1 MNIMRDDDIKLTVKS
16 DLRILDLGKRLYKK
30 HGHEN
35 HKIQYI
41 SQKLR
46 ELARLLLNCKSL
58 TTDIKSNDD
67 VTKSKNWNHLIKSVK
82 TVSGYDE
89 ETHSY
94 SSPSLALK
102 IGHSLQKCEKYLRAE
117 VIKESNTVKVEE
129 AGMFLTLHDTEWN
142 SDIYTPLRLL
152 NRIS

>member
-1 MNIMRDDDIKLTVKS
+1 MRDGDITLTVKS
-16 DLRILDLGKRLYKK
+16 DLRILDLGKRLYEK

-41 SQKLR
+41 SQKPR
-46 ELARLLLNCKSL
+46 ELAR
-58 TTDIKSNDD
+58 SNDD

-117 VIKESNTVKVEE
+117 GIKESNTVKVEE
-129 AGMFLTLHDTEWN
+129 AESGTAIFLVMHRVLLEIESTTSPFLCQL
-142 SDIYTPLRLL
+142 LRMLS
-152 NRIS
+152 N

>member
-1 MNIMRDDDIKLTVKS
+1 MNIMRDDDITLTVKS